1 MRELSCQEL
10 PITYQDIRTL
20 EAMQFLHSDPFDRV
34 IMAQAAN
41 HKIGLVTVDRD
52 IIQTAERYKEFR
64 VLVA

>member
-1 MRELSCQEL
+1 MAVRDLL
-10 PITYQDIRTL
+10 LDTHIVLWMALD
-20 EAMQFLHSDPFDRV
+20 QFLHSDPFDRV

-41 HKIGLVTVDRD
+41 HKIGLVIVDRD